1 MHPTTPNRARSLTT
15 LAASAALLSL
25 LTACAAPPRE
35 RVVYNEPAVAPAYVE
50 YGRINN
56 IEVVRTESRTSGGG
70 AVLGAIIGGVVG
82 NQIGGGTGRALATG
96 AGVVGGAVVGN
107 EVEKRNKREDEVFR
121 VVVRFDNG
129 ATRSFDYDNVD
140 GLRIG
145 DRVKLEG
152 KQLSRI

>member
-1 MHPTTPNRARSLTT
+1 MNNLTT
-15 LAASAALLSL
+15 RTLTTTVASVALLAF
-25 LTACAAPPRE
+25 LTACGSPPRQE
-35 RVVYNEPAVAPAYVE
+35 RTVYNQPAVVVPDGVE

-56 IEVVRTESRTSGGG
+56 IEVVRQEARTSGGG
-70 AVLGAIIGGVVG
+70 AVIGAIIGGVVG
-82 NQIGGGTGRALATG
+82 NQIGGGTGKALATG

-129 ATRSFDYDNVD
+129 STRHFDYNNVD

-152 KQLSRI
+152 KQLYRV